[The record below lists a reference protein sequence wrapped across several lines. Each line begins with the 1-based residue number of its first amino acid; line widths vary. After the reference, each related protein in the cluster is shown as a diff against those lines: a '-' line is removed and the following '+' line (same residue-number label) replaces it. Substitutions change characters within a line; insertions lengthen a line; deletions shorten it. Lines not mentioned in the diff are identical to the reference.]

1 MRLHPALTYLG
12 LLLLLSALLLS
23 ACGGIPS
30 PTAISGSLESA
41 TAQPV
46 IDAPAMAQDLI
57 VLSMEENGFAHLF
70 VTIPGV
76 LELTRITA
84 GPWNDITPSL
94 SPDGSR
100 LAFASNRDGFY
111 DIYLLDLQTGGI
123 QRLTETPEYD
133 ASPTWSPDLAWIA
146 YETYVQDNLEI
157 ALLSLSDPTQNRVL
171 LTNDPAAD
179 HSPAWA
185 PSGRQIAFISNRTG
199 DSEVWLADLDRTDSG
214 RFTNLSHSPQSA
226 EKHPAWSA
234 DGSHLTWASESQTM
248 GYSGIYFWDTAR
260 PDRPAS
266 WIGDGDWPAW
276 NARGDQIVALLDG
289 PNQEYLTSYTT
300 DGRLLLAPFP
310 LPGYGRG
317 LNWPNV
323 TLPEPLPDSYQ
334 QAAAV
339 TATALWSPVVTPGT
353 DVPSRRWYVVPLTDV
368 QAPFPQLHDLVDES
382 FVALRQRVIEAA
394 GWDALASLENAFVP
408 LSSSLD
414 PGYSEDWL
422 YTGRAFSL
430 NSLMTNAGWMVAV
443 RQQVG
448 SETYWRLYL
457 RAQRQDG
464 SLGQPLEDSPWDL
477 SARYN
482 LEPLSYEAGGRYAP
496 VPAGYWVDVTS
507 LAAAYGWQR
516 LPALANWRTYFEGAR
531 FTEFVLTGGLDWYSA
546 MLELYPPEIL
556 VTPTRVLPPTATPS
570 RTPIPTRTPGPT
582 RTPRPT
588 LTPSITPTPR
598 PPTIT
603 PTPTSTPPTV
613 FPTFQQ

>member
-1 MRLHPALTYLG
+1 MRLHPALNKPG
-12 LLLLLSALLLS
+12 LILLLSALLLS
-23 ACGGIPS
+23 ACGGTPS
-30 PTAISGSLESA
+30 ATPVTSSVESA
-41 TAQPV
+41 TAQPL
-46 IDAPAMAQDLI
+46 IYAPAMAQDLI

-70 VTIPGV
+70 VTIPGR

-84 GPWNDITPSL
+84 GAWNDITPAL
-94 SPDGSR
+94 SSDGSR
-100 LAFASNRDGFY
+100 LAFASNRSGFY

-123 QRLTETPEYD
+123 QRLTETPDYD

-146 YETYVQDNLEI
+146 YETYAEDNLEI
-157 ALLSLSDPTQNRVL
+157 ALLSLSDASQGQVL
-171 LTNDPAAD
+171 LTSEPAAD

-185 PSGRQIAFISNRTG
+185 PNGRQVAFISNRTG

-214 RFTNLSHSPQSA
+214 RFINLSHSPQSA
-226 EKHPAWSA
+226 EKHPSWSA
-234 DGSHLTWASESQTM
+234 DGSHLAWASESQTI
-248 GYSGIYFWDTAR
+248 GYGGIYIWDSAR
-260 PDRPAS
+260 ADRPAT

-276 NARGDQIVALLDG
+276 NARGEQIVALLDG

-323 TLPEPLPDSYQ
+323 SLPEPMPETYR
-334 QAAAV
+334 QAASM
-339 TATALWSPVVTPGT
+339 TATALWSPAVTPVP
-353 DVPSRRWYVVPLTDV
+353 DVPAQRWYLVSLEDV
-368 QAPFPQLHDLVDES
+368 QAPYPQLHDLVDES
-382 FVALRQRVIEAA
+382 FGALRERVIEAA

-430 NSLMTNAGWMVAV
+430 NSLMTNAGWMAAV
-443 RQQVG
+443 RQQIG

-464 SLGQPLEDSPWDL
+464 SLGEPLRDPPWDL
-477 SARYN
+477 GARYN
-482 LEPLSYEAGGRYAP
+482 LDPNSYEAGGRYAA
-496 VPAGYWVDVTS
+496 VPPGYWVDVTS
-507 LAAAYGWQR
+507 LAGAYGWHR
-516 LPALANWRTYFEGAR
+516 LPALTNWRTYYEGAR
-531 FTEFVLTGGLDWYSA
+531 FTEFVLSDRLDWYSA

-556 VTPTRVLPPTATPS
+556 VTPTRVLPPTVTPS

-588 LTPSITPTPR
+588 LTPSITLTPR
-598 PPTIT
+598 PPTLTSTFT
-603 PTPTSTPPTV
+603 PTPPTV
-613 FPTFQQ
+613 VPTFQ